1 MQNLPVYLYANTLDI
16 TLDLD
21 PTVRGVNRVMY
32 QRDLKIQQ
40 GLKNQIRIQFKNS
53 DQKRIHV
60 TNSQTFVFSMFDINN
75 QRMVLEKELEIL
87 DQATTAT
94 RGLAQLTLNE
104 SDTVDLTK
112 SSYQYSVKL
121 ADGAGSYL
129 PTYADTY
136 YSVAGTLHVLKDVYP
151 VLQDSTV
158 ISSFNKHWNDDNN
171 RYEHRSGHIYA
182 NPEYNQVNA
191 LHTVAYYLAG
201 YRGTVIVEATL
212 SNSPSDNSGYAVI
225 NSQVYN
231 QYTGIDYVNFSGVYS
246 YIRIRHIP
254 SQGPGDLDNDNP
266 SYYGSLDKVLYR
278 S

>member
-53 DQKRIHV
+53 DQKRIHISN
-60 TNSQTFVFSMFDINN
+60 TQTFVFSMFDAVN
-75 QRMVLEKELEIL
+75 QRMIIEKELEVL
-87 DQATTAT
+87 DSATTAT
-94 RGLAQLTLNE
+94 RGLALLTLDE
-104 SDTVDLTK
+104 TDTVDLTK
-112 SSYQYSVKL
+112 SSYRYSIKL
-121 ADGAGSYL
+121 SDGNGAYL

-136 YSVAGTLHVLKDVYP
+136 YSVAGTLHLLKDVYP
-151 VLQDSTV
+151 VLQDSV
-158 ISSFNKHWNDDNN
+158 IISSFNKHWDDDND

-182 NPEYNQVNA
+182 NPEYNGVNS
-191 LHTVAYYLAG
+191 LHTVAYYLDA

-212 SNSPSDNSGYAVI
+212 SNSPSDNSGYSVVDTKI
-225 NSQVYN
+225 YN
-231 QYTGIDYVNFSGVYS
+231 QFSGVDYVNFNGVYT

-254 SQGPGDLDNDNP
+254 AQGPGDLDNDNP
-266 SYYGSLDKVLYR
+266 VYYGSIDKVLYR